1 MQPFT
6 SKTAEKENRKWG
18 DRMKENICTI
28 AGIIGGFIAMML
40 GGWDTALI
48 TLVIFMAVDFIT
60 GLIGAA
66 LGKSKHSWTGH
77 LSSKAGW
84 YGLAKKFCTL
94 LIIVVAVR
102 IDILIGTT
110 YVRDATCIGFCVN
123 ELLSIVENTSL
134 IGIPY
139 PEAIKKGIEV
149 LQKKTGKMDSSLQS
163 MIDALDGDDAESK
176 EEDTDDSEA

>member
-1 MQPFT
+1 
-6 SKTAEKENRKWG
+6 
-18 DRMKENICTI
+18 MKDEISTI
-28 AGIIGGFIAMML
+28 AGLIGGFIATLL
-40 GGWDTALI
+40 GGWDSALI
-48 TLVIFMAVDFIT
+48 TLVIFMAIDFTT
-60 GLIGAA
+60 GLIAAA
-66 LGKSKHSWTGH
+66 LGKSKHSWTGR

-134 IGIPY
+134 MGVPY
-139 PEAIKKGIEV
+139 PDAIKKAIDV
-149 LQKKTGKMDSSLQS
+149 LQKKAGKMN
-163 MIDALDGDDAESK
+163 DDAN
-176 EEDTDDSEA
+176 DILDAIDDDSKQKY

>member
-1 MQPFT
+1 
-6 SKTAEKENRKWG
+6 
-18 DRMKENICTI
+18 MKDEISTI
-28 AGIIGGFIAMML
+28 AGLIGGFIATLL
-40 GGWDTALI
+40 GGWDSALI
-48 TLVIFMAVDFIT
+48 TLVIFMAIDFTT
-60 GLIGAA
+60 GLIAAA
-66 LGKSKHSWTGH
+66 LGKSKHSWTGR

-134 IGIPY
+134 MGVPY
-139 PEAIKKGIEV
+139 PDAIKKAIDV
-149 LQKKTGKMDSSLQS
+149 LQKKAGKMNEDASDILDA
-163 MIDALDGDDAESK
+163 ID
-176 EEDTDDSEA
+176 DDSKHK